1 MAFKMS
7 GPSLLKM
14 VSALKKE
21 IPENIKASTRTDY
34 KESKSKG
41 KQNVITNTSNLQ
53 KLNDIEDKISFIKE
67 DLFQGRI
74 TNREANKRINEL
86 KQSAKLFREKHK
98 KDLEKEQDQSK
109 YSDLERYD
117 DDRE

>member
-1 MAFKMS
+1 MAYKMN

-21 IPENIKASTRTDY
+21 IPEHIKSSTKTDY
-34 KESKSKG
+34 KKSKSEG
-41 KQNVITNTSNLQ
+41 TQNVLTNTTNLE
-53 KLNDIEDKISFIKE
+53 KYDDIEDKISFIKE

-86 KQSAKLFREKHK
+86 KQSSKLFRGKH
-98 KDLEKEQDQSK
+98 LQDIK
-109 YSDLERYD
+109 NK
-117 DDRE
+117 

>member
-1 MAFKMS
+1 MAFKMK
-7 GPSLLKM
+7 GFPM
-14 VSALKKE
+14 QGVSALKKE
-21 IPENIKASTRTDY
+21 IPKNIKASTRTDY

-41 KQNVITNTSNLQ
+41 TQNVITNASNRE

-86 KQSAKLFREKHK
+86 KKSEKLFRKKH
-98 KDLEKEQDQSK
+98 LQDIKNKQ
-109 YSDLERYD
+109 
-117 DDRE
+117 